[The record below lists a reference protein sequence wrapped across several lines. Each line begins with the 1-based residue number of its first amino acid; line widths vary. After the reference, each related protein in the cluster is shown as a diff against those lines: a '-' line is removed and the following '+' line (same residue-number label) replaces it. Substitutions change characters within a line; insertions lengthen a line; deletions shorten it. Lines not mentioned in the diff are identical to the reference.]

1 MIDLIETAF
10 IDGIGN
16 KMAKIK
22 NKYKVCY
29 QNSTKTWNNFEN
41 MFLFS
46 NTKLSNKFKSRK
58 WQSISRSK
66 NFNINDLQKKWR
78 KRRFIFAHN
87 LNMRR
92 SLRFYLTFLSFKEFK
107 KYIKKDFFKIVN
119 RRLDVVLFKM
129 NFFNSIFLVKN
140 FIKNYGVYVNGKKV
154 NSVNFMLKRGDV
166 ITFKGKG
173 LDFLLI
179 LLRYR
184 NKNIKRNSIKN
195 VTSLEINEKIPAAVF
210 LGTEKT
216 TNTPEVLKDYKSFYF
231 KFFQ

>member
-1 MIDLIETAF
+1 
-10 IDGIGN
+10 
-16 KMAKIK
+16 
-22 NKYKVCY
+22 
-29 QNSTKTWNNFEN
+29 
-41 MFLFS
+41 
-46 NTKLSNKFKSRK
+46 
-58 WQSISRSK
+58 
-66 NFNINDLQKKWR
+66 
-78 KRRFIFAHN
+78 
-87 LNMRR
+87 
-92 SLRFYLTFLSFKEFK
+92 
-107 KYIKKDFFKIVN
+107 
-119 RRLDVVLFKM
+119 
-129 NFFNSIFLVKN
+129 
-140 FIKNYGVYVNGKKV
+140 
-154 NSVNFMLKRGDV
+154 MLKRGDV

>member
-1 MIDLIETAF
+1 
-10 IDGIGN
+10 
-16 KMAKIK
+16 MAKIK

-58 WQSISRSK
+58 WQSILRSK

>member
-1 MIDLIETAF
+1 
-10 IDGIGN
+10 
-16 KMAKIK
+16 
-22 NKYKVCY
+22 
-29 QNSTKTWNNFEN
+29 
-41 MFLFS
+41 
-46 NTKLSNKFKSRK
+46 
-58 WQSISRSK
+58 
-66 NFNINDLQKKWR
+66 
-78 KRRFIFAHN
+78 
-87 LNMRR
+87 
-92 SLRFYLTFLSFKEFK
+92 
-107 KYIKKDFFKIVN
+107 
-119 RRLDVVLFKM
+119 M

-210 LGTEKT
+210 LVPKNNKHSRG
-216 TNTPEVLKDYKSFYF
+216 F
-231 KFFQ
+231 KRL

>member
-1 MIDLIETAF
+1 
-10 IDGIGN
+10 
-16 KMAKIK
+16 
-22 NKYKVCY
+22 
-29 QNSTKTWNNFEN
+29 

-184 NKNIKRNSIKN
+184 NKNIKRNSVKKRNFFRNKRENTCGGLFGYRKN
-195 VTSLEINEKIPAAVF
+195 NKHS
-210 LGTEKT
+210 GG
-216 TNTPEVLKDYKSFYF
+216 F
-231 KFFQ
+231 KRL

>member
-1 MIDLIETAF
+1 
-10 IDGIGN
+10 
-16 KMAKIK
+16 MAKIK

-29 QNSTKTWNNFEN
+29 QNSTKTWNNPEN

-58 WQSISRSK
+58 WSFFSRNK

-92 SLRFYLTFLSFKEFK
+92 SLRFYLTFCLLKNLKSYK
-107 KYIKKDFFKIVN
+107 IFFKIVN

-154 NSVNFMLKRGDV
+154 NSVNFMLKEV
-166 ITFKGKG
+166 T
-173 LDFLLI
+173 LL
-179 LLRYR
+179 
-184 NKNIKRNSIKN
+184 
-195 VTSLEINEKIPAAVF
+195 P
-210 LGTEKT
+210 
-216 TNTPEVLKDYKSFYF
+216 LKVKV
-231 KFFQ
+231 

>member
-1 MIDLIETAF
+1 
-10 IDGIGN
+10 
-16 KMAKIK
+16 MAKIK

-29 QNSTKTWNNFEN
+29 QNSTKTWNNPEN

-46 NTKLSNKFKSRK
+46 NTKLSNKFKSKK
-58 WQSISRSK
+58 WRLFSRNK

-107 KYIKKDFFKIVN
+107 RYVKKDFFKIVN

-140 FIKNYGVYVNGKKV
+140 FIKNYGVYINGKKV
-154 NSVNFMLKRGDV
+154 NSVNFMLKKGDV

-173 LDFLLI
+173 LDFLFT

-184 NKNIKRNSIKN
+184 NKNMKRNTVKN

-210 LGTEKT
+210 LDTEKT
-216 TNTPEVLKDYKSFYF
+216 TNVPEVLKGYKSFYF